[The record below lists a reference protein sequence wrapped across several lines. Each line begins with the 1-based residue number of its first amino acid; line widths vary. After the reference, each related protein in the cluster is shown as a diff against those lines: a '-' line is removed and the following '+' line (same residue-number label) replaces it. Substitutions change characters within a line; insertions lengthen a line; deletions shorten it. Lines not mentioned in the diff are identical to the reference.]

1 MNVKIVD
8 IYLKNRFSPLMKT
21 IQAILADITVVECLV
36 VVLVEVALVAVLVAE
51 ALAVAVAEAAV
62 PVADFKV

>member
-1 MNVKIVD
+1 
-8 IYLKNRFSPLMKT
+8 
-21 IQAILADITVVECLV
+21 
-36 VVLVEVALVAVLVAE
+36 LVAVLVAE